1 MTVTEHGAVPV
12 YRLKGRLSVVGA
24 DEFEQS
30 LLRAID
36 AGARRLVFVMDGLDY
51 ISSAGLRVFYV
62 AIKRLG
68 GDATRLSFA
77 SLTPAVRT
85 IFDVVGLSQMAR
97 VYATEA
103 DALADLP
110 AEGSA

>member
-1 MTVTEHGAVPV
+1 MTVTQRGAVQV
-12 YRLKGRLSVVGA
+12 YRLTGRLSVLGA

-30 LLRAID
+30 LLQAID
-36 AGARRLVFVMDGLDY
+36 AGARRLVFVMDGLNY
-51 ISSAGLRVFYV
+51 VSSAGLRVFFV

-77 SLTPAVRT
+77 GLTPAVQT

-103 DALADLP
+103 EALADLP
-110 AEGSA
+110 ADGSA